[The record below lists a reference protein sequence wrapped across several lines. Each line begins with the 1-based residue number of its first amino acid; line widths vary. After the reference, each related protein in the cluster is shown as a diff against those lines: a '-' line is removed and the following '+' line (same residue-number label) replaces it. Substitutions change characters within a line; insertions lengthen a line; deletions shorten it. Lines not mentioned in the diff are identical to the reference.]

1 MTADSIAFPVWQ
13 RAENVVERFNRQILR
28 NNYVR
33 TEILPRPAG
42 DFSVVMGLDDE
53 FGNLMTLE
61 LVAPTRAQARKL
73 EQAFSQKAEQLYQS
87 IMNELLASEERAE
100 T

>member
-1 MTADSIAFPVWQ
+1 
-13 RAENVVERFNRQILR
+13 
-28 NNYVR
+28 
-33 TEILPRPAG
+33 
-42 DFSVVMGLDDE
+42 MGLDDE

-87 IMNELLASEERAE
+87 IMNELLASEER
-100 T
+100 TGT

>member
-1 MTADSIAFPVWQ
+1 
-13 RAENVVERFNRQILR
+13 
-28 NNYVR
+28 
-33 TEILPRPAG
+33 
-42 DFSVVMGLDDE
+42 MGLDDE

-73 EQAFSQKAEQLYQS
+73 EHAFSQKAEQLYQS